1 MVTCF
6 GLRQSKKGLDKE
18 NRKKQNET
26 CRWWS
31 DLFRCSPEQ
40 IFTVRVSSVYS
51 CFLGLN
57 WIEGRENQG
66 FPGGIV
72 LKKIHLPVQEL
83 QVRSLCREDPYRRTW
98 QHTSVFLPGKSYG
111 QRSLVGYCPWGC
123 KRVGHNL
130 TTRENDLTEWDR
142 VLDQKTVMLN
152 EVLQPEN

>member
-72 LKKIHLPVQEL
+72 VKKNPPASPRAAGSIPMSGRPLQKDMATHFSILAWEILWTEEL
-83 QVRSLCREDPYRRTW
+83 GGLLSMGL
-98 QHTSVFLPGKSYG
+98 
-111 QRSLVGYCPWGC
+111 
-123 KRVGHNL
+123 
-130 TTRENDLTEWDR
+130 
-142 VLDQKTVMLN
+142 QKGWTQLN
-152 EVLQPEN
+152 N